1 MIKVNVEVNSKSW
14 HKKIQNPKK
23 YFGKKLKKIS
33 KIVKFFNGKNI
44 TFTILLTSSL
54 NMKKLNKKFRNQNK
68 STDVLS
74 FPFLSSSNLK
84 FTKQKKFY
92 IGDVATSY
100 EIISSRSKKNN
111 FFLEFDKAWIH
122 GLLHL
127 IGYNHINNKDYFKTE
142 MLDTLILGLKCCQED
157 VIITYSDIIYD
168 HKVIKQIY
176 NFRIAVMSLIR
187 GILCHSSNNVKD
199 KIYHYGNALL
209 YLGRFV
215 ANINVKWAERLTALA
230 NVK

>member
-1 MIKVNVEVNSKSW
+1 MIKVNVEINNKPW
-14 HKKIQNPKK
+14 HKKIKNPKK

-127 IGYNHINNKDYFKTE
+127 IGYNHINNKDYFKMNKIE
-142 MLDTLILGLKCCQED
+142 KRILNS
-157 VIITYSDIIYD
+157 I
-168 HKVIKQIY
+168 H
-176 NFRIAVMSLIR
+176 
-187 GILCHSSNNVKD
+187 
-199 KIYHYGNALL
+199 
-209 YLGRFV
+209 
-215 ANINVKWAERLTALA
+215 
-230 NVK
+230 